1 MNDFIQFASSHGLV
15 VNHLP
20 IGRIVRC
27 PTATHRSSK
36 NGAFFFD
43 GLWGWVQDW
52 SQSDKIQVWKSDKV
66 IDNAEFQQKI
76 KASQARYA
84 QDKAKLNADAAKK
97 AHWILNQCELNLS
110 AYLGRKGFPEMSA
123 NMWIKDQERPLL
135 VIPMHKE
142 SNVVGC
148 QLIDHEGNKK
158 FLKGQVTQDAS
169 FQIGN
174 GKQAFFVEGYVS
186 GLSLQRILQ
195 SMKISYRIFVTFSAS
210 NLLRFA
216 RRIDGYVIADNDAS
230 GTGEKAA
237 IESGKPFYMP
247 PIVGYDINDYHLEFG
262 VFKAAQEL
270 KKLLYKR
277 ATSE

>member
-1 MNDFIQFASSHGLV
+1 MTDFIQFASGHGLIIKSLPFGV
-15 VNHLP
+15 VT
-20 IGRIVRC
+20 RC
-27 PTATHRSSK
+27 QTESHRSK
-36 NGAFFFD
+36 RNGAFFFD
-43 GLWGWVQDW
+43 GEWGWLQNWELHDTP
-52 SQSDKIQVWKSDKV
+52 IIWKSNKV
-66 IDNAEFQQKI
+66 TNHIELQERIKKSTQKYNQERI
-76 KASQARYA
+76 KA
-84 QDKAKLNADAAKK
+84 NADAAKK

-186 GLSLQRILQ
+186 GLSLQIILQ
-195 SMKISYRIFVTFSAS
+195 SLKISYRIFVTFSAG

-216 RRIDGYVIADNDAS
+216 KRIDGFVIADNDAS
-230 GTGEKAA
+230 KTGEKAA
-237 IESGKPFYMP
+237 IESGRRYWMP
-247 PIVGYDINDYHLEFG
+247 PAIGYDINDHYLQYG
-262 VFKAAQEL
+262 AFKTTQEIR
-270 KKLLYKR
+270 KLIYTK
-277 ATSE
+277 SHS

>member
-1 MNDFIQFASSHGLV
+1 MSDFIQFASSHGLIIDRLHHGEV
-15 VNHLP
+15 
-20 IGRIVRC
+20 IRC
-27 PTATHRSSK
+27 GTEKHRRSK

-43 GLWGWVQDW
+43 GDWGWLQNWELHDAPV
-52 SQSDKIQVWKSDKV
+52 IWKSDKV
-66 IDNAEFQQKI
+66 VNPENLQERI
-76 KASQARYA
+76 KKSTEKYH
-84 QDKAKLNADAAKK
+84 QDRIKSNQDAANKAK
-97 AHWILNQCELNLS
+97 WILGQCELNLS

-123 NMWIKDQERPLL
+123 NMWIKDQKRPLL

-158 FLKGQVTQDAS
+158 FLKGQLTQDAS

-195 SMKISYRIFVTFSAS
+195 SMKISYRIFVTFSAG

-216 RRIDGYVIADNDAS
+216 KRIDGFVIADNDAS
-230 GTGEKAA
+230 KTGEKAA
-237 IESGKPFYMP
+237 IESGRGYWMSPV
-247 PIVGYDINDYHLEFG
+247 IGYDINDHYLQYG
-262 VFKAAQEL
+262 AFKTAQEIR
-270 KKLLYKR
+270 KLIYTKSL
-277 ATSE
+277 S

>member
-1 MNDFIQFASSHGLV
+1 MSDFIQFATSHGLI
-15 VNHLP
+15 VNQLP
-20 IGRIVRC
+20 TGRIVRC
-27 PTATHRSSK
+27 STVTKRSSK

-43 GLWGWVQDW
+43 GLWGWCMDW
-52 SQSDKIQVWKSDKV
+52 SVSDQISVWKSDKV
-66 IDNAEFQQKI
+66 IDNDEFRRKI
-76 KASQARYA
+76 KESQVKYA
-84 QDKAKLNADAAKK
+84 QDKAKLSAEAAKK
-97 AHWILNQCELNLS
+97 ARWILGQCELNLS
-110 AYLGRKGFPEMSA
+110 AYLGRKGFPEMNA
-123 NMWIKDQERPLL
+123 NMWMKDQERPLL
-135 VIPMHKE
+135 VIPMSTEKGL
-142 SNVVGC
+142 VGC

-174 GKQAFFVEGYVS
+174 GKKVFFVEGYAS
-186 GLSLQRILQ
+186 GLSLQKILQ
-195 SMKISYRIFVTFSAS
+195 SMKINHRIFVTFSAS

-216 RRIDGYVIADNDAS
+216 RRIDGYVIADNDTS

-270 KKLLYKR
+270 KKLLYP
-277 ATSE
+277 

>member
-1 MNDFIQFASSHGLV
+1 MNDFIQFASSHGLI

-27 PTATHRSSK
+27 PTNTHRSSK

-43 GLWGWVQDW
+43 GLWGWCMDW
-52 SQSDKIQVWKSDKV
+52 SISDQISIWKSDKV
-66 IDNAEFQQKI
+66 VDNAEFQQKI
-76 KASQARYA
+76 KASQAKYA
-84 QDKAKLNADAAKK
+84 QEKAKSNADASKK
-97 AHWILNQCELNLS
+97 AQWILGQCELNLS
-110 AYLGRKGFPEMSA
+110 AYLGRKGFPDMNA

-186 GLSLQRILQ
+186 GLSLQIILQ
-195 SMKISYRIFVTFSAS
+195 SLKISYRIFVTFSAG

-216 RRIDGYVIADNDAS
+216 KRIDGFVIADNDALK
-230 GTGEKAA
+230 TGEKAA
-237 IESGKPFYMP
+237 IESGRRYWMSPV
-247 PIVGYDINDYHLEFG
+247 IGYDINDHYLQYG
-262 VFKAAQEL
+262 VFKTAQEIR
-270 KKLLYKR
+270 KLIYTKSL
-277 ATSE
+277 S

>member
-1 MNDFIQFASSHGLV
+1 MTDFIQFASSHGLIIKS
-15 VNHLP
+15 LP
-20 IGRIVRC
+20 FGQVTRC
-27 PTATHRSSK
+27 QTESHRSK
-36 NGAFFFD
+36 MNGAFFFD
-43 GLWGWVQDW
+43 GEWGWLQNWELHDAP
-52 SQSDKIQVWKSDKV
+52 IIWKSSKV
-66 IDNAEFQQKI
+66 TNHIELQERIKKSTQKYNQERV
-76 KASQARYA
+76 KV
-84 QDKAKLNADAAKK
+84 NADAAKK

-195 SMKISYRIFVTFSAS
+195 SMKISYRIFVTFSAG

-216 RRIDGYVIADNDAS
+216 KRIDGFVIADNDAS
-230 GTGEKAA
+230 KTGEKAA
-237 IESGKPFYMP
+237 IESGRGYWMSPV
-247 PIVGYDINDYHLEFG
+247 IGYDINDHYLQYG
-262 VFKAAQEL
+262 AFKTAQEIR
-270 KKLLYKR
+270 KLIYTKSL
-277 ATSE
+277 S